1 MLRRVLAPLHPD
13 GVKFVAAGVL
23 ATLLLFVLWAPA
35 GWAAA
40 VVTLW
45 MVYFFRDPWRV
56 TPTRPGFLISPA
68 DGIVVSIASATP
80 PPELAMGDAAI
91 VRIGIFLNVF
101 DVHVTRA
108 PVGGRVA
115 AMRYTKGRFVN
126 ASLDKASEHNER
138 LAIRIA
144 PPEGPD
150 IAFVLVAGLVARRI
164 VCDLY
169 DGQQVATRP
178 AGRHHPLRL
187 AGRHL
192 LPAALCPDGCR
203 GAAHGR
209 RRNRAGRPARRGAA
223 ARGDGPM
230 KRRLTTGGEP

>member
-1 MLRRVLAPLHPD
+1 MLRRFLAPCHPD
-13 GVKFVAAGVL
+13 GFKFVAAGVV
-23 ATLLLFVLWAPA
+23 ATLLLFLVWAPT
-35 GWAAA
+35 GWTAA

-56 TPTRPGFLISPA
+56 TPIRPGLLISPA
-68 DGIVVSIASATP
+68 DGIVVSIAAATP
-80 PPELAMGDAAI
+80 PPELAMDDMAF
-91 VRIGIFLNVF
+91 VRIGIFLNIF

-115 AMRYTKGRFVN
+115 AIRYTKGRFVN

-164 VCDLY
+164 VCNIY
-169 DGQQVATRP
+169 DGQHIATGQRVGIIRFGSRVDIYCPPPYVPMVVAGQRMVGGETVL
-178 AGRHHPLRL
+178 ADRL
-187 AGRHL
+187 AE
-192 LPAALCPDGCR
+192 
-203 GAAHGR
+203 
-209 RRNRAGRPARRGAA
+209 
-223 ARGDGPM
+223 
-230 KRRLTTGGEP
+230 EPPRQGVAQ

>member
-1 MLRRVLAPLHPD
+1 MLRRFLAPLHPD
-13 GVKFVAAGVL
+13 GFKFVAAGVL
-23 ATLLLFVLWAPA
+23 ATLLLFLLWAPA

-40 VVTLW
+40 IVTLW

-56 TPTRPGFLISPA
+56 TPTRPGLLLSPA
-68 DGIVVSIASATP
+68 DGLVVSIAAATP
-80 PPELAMGDAAI
+80 PSELAMGDMAV
-91 VRIGIFLNVF
+91 VRVSIFLNIF

-126 ASLDKASEHNER
+126 ASLDKASEDNER

-164 VCDLY
+164 VCNLY
-169 DGQQVATRP
+169 DGQQVASGQRVGIIRFGSRVDIYCP
-178 AGRHHPLRL
+178 PPYVPMVVAGQRMVGGETVLADRL
-187 AGRHL
+187 AE
-192 LPAALCPDGCR
+192 
-203 GAAHGR
+203 
-209 RRNRAGRPARRGAA
+209 
-223 ARGDGPM
+223 
-230 KRRLTTGGEP
+230 EPPRQGIPQ